1 VDRGTFFEGI
11 GERGAPMRIRQ
22 WLRKAESCRRTVVV
36 VEERTEAQRKAEA
49 ARAVD
54 ARHGVLPMAG
64 RRSA

>member
-1 VDRGTFFEGI
+1 
-11 GERGAPMRIRQ
+11 MRKKIRA
-22 WLRKAESCRRTVVV
+22 WLGRAESCRRTFVT
-36 VEERTEAQRKAEA
+36 VEEKSEAQRKAEA